1 MREVQLP
8 AVLGSGWEL
17 INVGLLHSLNVYCL
31 CLVLCLGVL
40 VLRAR
45 KGISSLCSNHT
56 QKEIFKNIF
65 WWDIMRKVVLNS
77 PIAQLK
83 VLDLG
88 FGSSSAGHQSVHAR
102 ARTPHCVPLR
112 AQNPSRKSQI
122 TAVSQSLPLVIW
134 NVWGNLISCGSLS
147 QMRNGNWFKKKK
159 KGNSRG
165 CARCAKDAA
174 SISTAHCSALLP
186 WAGTWVLVARGGDGL
201 AVLLGSLIWQESL
214 TVLELEAGIHS
225 KGEESSSFHCV
236 KESGGR
242 KEEHRLKN
250 CLNHS
255 SGIS

>member
-159 KGNSRG
+159 K
-165 CARCAKDAA
+165 A
-174 SISTAHCSALLP
+174 TAGAVPGVPRMPHPSAQP
-186 WAGTWVLVARGGDGL
+186 T
-201 AVLLGSLIWQESL
+201 VLLFSHGLGPGFWLPE
-214 TVLELEAGIHS
+214 VAMAWP
-225 KGEESSSFHCV
+225 CY
-236 KESGGR
+236 
-242 KEEHRLKN
+242 
-250 CLNHS
+250 
-255 SGIS
+255 